1 MANII
6 PRWEWRTFGD
16 NFGEADQRIAAL
28 QPGGVQE
35 SDETY
40 FLSDVA
46 DENVKVRDQ
55 LMDIKKLEQV
65 NADGL
70 EQWKPVMKGGFPLPA
85 AELKKV
91 FESLGVSQPT
101 LSAAEYTLGE
111 IIAEFIK
118 TDPRLHVVN
127 VHKKRTRYTVEGCMG
142 EMTEVIADGKKIRTV
157 AFELEDP
164 ARVIATVRHLGL
176 DKFRNISY
184 PRGLKRL
191 VGMTD

>member
-16 NFGEADQRIAAL
+16 NFGEADQRIASL

-70 EQWKPVMKGGFPLPA
+70 EQWKPVMKGGFSA
-85 AELKKV
+85 ACRRAQ
-91 FESLGVSQPT
+91 ESLREPWRF
-101 LSAAEYTLGE
+101 AADL
-111 IIAEFIK
+111 
-118 TDPRLHVVN
+118 
-127 VHKKRTRYTVEGCMG
+127 
-142 EMTEVIADGKKIRTV
+142 
-157 AFELEDP
+157 
-164 ARVIATVRHLGL
+164 VRSGIHAGG
-176 DKFRNISY
+176 DHC
-184 PRGLKRL
+184 
-191 VGMTD
+191 